1 LGVGV
6 LKEAQRQELRTGRG
20 EELREEQVEVLVEVL
35 REERLCRRQRW
46 SKRWQKRK
54 ERPRAAPLAAVF
66 RRQETS
72 VRLRVWTMRRKKLL
86 RRISIAAVAARVSSI
101 H

>member
-1 LGVGV
+1 M
-6 LKEAQRQELRTGRG
+6 LKEAQRQELRTGRR
-20 EELREEQVEVLVEVL
+20 EVLREELVEVL
-35 REERLCRRQRW
+35 MEEQREEERLCRRQRW